1 MSSPRSVTLSEKYD
15 GVVILA
21 ASTLFLGNDLLAYLV
36 LALGG
41 ALLVGNGLALLRPPE
56 QPTEGDLRRAPL
68 VRTVVMMTLGGV
80 AALWAAASL
89 LSR

>member
-1 MSSPRSVTLSEKYD
+1 M
-15 GVVILA
+15 ILA

-56 QPTEGDLRRAPL
+56 QPTKGDLRRAPL
-68 VRTVVMMTLGGV
+68 GRTVMMMTLGGL

>member
-1 MSSPRSVTLSEKYD
+1 MVA
-15 GVVILA
+15 VIFA

-68 VRTVVMMTLGGV
+68 GRTVVMMALGGL